1 MGIHF
6 KEFCDSIRD
15 LSGRVFDV
23 IDMTTAQKDQAV
35 IALLRDENQTALAD
49 LYTHMSDAGKN
60 SCYQSVEWIIRDAI
74 DNYNLAADMLNEHPK
89 LVSAEIRA

>member
-1 MGIHF
+1 MGMHF

-15 LSGRVFDV
+15 LSGRVSDA

-35 IALLRDENQTALAD
+35 MALLRDENQSSLAD
-49 LYTHMSDAGKN
+49 LYPRMTEAGKN

-74 DNYNLAADMLNEHPK
+74 DNYNLAADMLNEQPK